1 MNFEALK
8 EKIEKE
14 RQIESRFPVRA
25 ILCRTL
31 KEYDAVT
38 SFLTQCCD
46 DVWELGE
53 FCGADDLYPRFA
65 KLRKRLDAEANGKFV
80 ALLSVGEYLRIASK
94 RECGF
99 DKKNAKFDE
108 FWRRQVSVNS
118 STRVFAPILD
128 AEDLFVRALYPL
140 DERQRDFIWR
150 LDGELPPVS
159 FSPFELTVC
168 SCAFQDVADGLPTIH
183 GVKNWLL
190 NWREKITS
198 GQRKFRLIT
207 KLLEGC
213 DACKSDLYAVEV
225 LASPYDALSNFDKSV
240 RKIPREML
248 NDDFWADLFSK
259 ISPAQKNVKSLIL
272 NALNLQSFNATQVL
286 ARWQTATERE
296 KQYAWLWFQLEEKI
310 DDYVGAIFAE
320 LAPNELEKLPY
331 RIANR
336 GLTCVGK
343 PKWLQGRRDALQY
356 FDVAPNDDFF
366 RELDATSPQ
375 VAFELLTDRA
385 PKEKAYI
392 VKTIGRLLRE
402 AEETAKNEG
411 ENIDDAVARRAEE
424 LIAELRKRFPR
435 FDLASYLET
444 SSEAYGDWAGYF
456 AWYKQRKLI
465 DRPVTAIPDFPDV
478 EALPSRYSLLKNHE
492 AQHSHTIWVDGLGA
506 EYLSLT
512 LAVLNEKKTSDV
524 LVDASVAASV
534 IPSTTEL
541 NNHWKDAGFH
551 YEKRDRLDQIS
562 HSGLPDD
569 DDFYSCCV
577 AQMQEARNVAETAL
591 AQLDKF
597 SRVIITG
604 DHGSSRLA
612 ALAFH
617 SPPEPPLELPP
628 NATVKRLGR
637 YCELSPESQEADAPP
652 SNVVVK
658 TRDGKTYYVLKD
670 YGRYKCSGSVVGELH
685 GGATP
690 EERLVPTIVLSK
702 QSAPPSVPACKLGAQ
717 KLVKSGGKALLEVF
731 FEQAITTLEAQTTD
745 GECTCSP
752 ESDNGVPAKKWSVQ
766 FQRLSKESLT
776 LTLVA
781 DGKTAASYHL
791 TVETKGI
798 RKNTSGGLW

>member
-8 EKIEKE
+8 EKIEQE
-14 RQIESRFPVRA
+14 RQIDSRFPVRA

-46 DVWELGE
+46 FVWELGD
-53 FCGADDLYPRFA
+53 FCGADDLHPRFKKA
-65 KLRKRLDAEANGKFV
+65 RDRLDAEANGKFV

-99 DKKNAKFDE
+99 DKGVAKFDV
-108 FWRRQVSVNS
+108 FWRRAVSVNS

-128 AEDLFVRALYPL
+128 AEDLLVRALHPL

-150 LDGELPPVS
+150 LDDELPPVS
-159 FSPFELTVC
+159 CAPFELTVC
-168 SCAFQDVADGLPTIH
+168 SYAFQDVADELPTIH

-190 NWREKITS
+190 KWRETMAS
-198 GQRKFRLIT
+198 GKRKLRLTT
-207 KLLEGC
+207 KLFEDC
-213 DACKSDLYAVEV
+213 DACQSDLYAVDV

-240 RKIPREML
+240 RKIPRETL
-248 NDDFWADLFSK
+248 NDEFWADLFSK

-296 KQYAWLWFQLEEKI
+296 KQYVWLWFQLEEKI

-343 PKWLQGRRDALQY
+343 PKWLKGRRDALQY

-366 RELDATSPQ
+366 RELDATSSQ
-375 VAFELLTDRA
+375 LAFELLTDRT

-392 VKTIGRLLRE
+392 VKTTGRLLRE
-402 AEETAKNEG
+402 AEETAQNEG
-411 ENIDDAVARRAEE
+411 QKIDDAVARRAEE
-424 LIAELRKRFPR
+424 LIVELRKRFPR
-435 FDLASYLET
+435 FDLTSYLET
-444 SSEAYGDWAGYF
+444 SSETCGDWAGYF

-465 DRPVTAIPDFPDV
+465 DRPVTALPDFPDV
-478 EALPSRYSLLKNHE
+478 EALPSRYSLLKKYE
-492 AQHSHTIWVDGLGA
+492 AQHSHTIWIDGLGA

-512 LAVLNEKKTSDV
+512 LAVLNEKKTPDV
-524 LVDASVAASV
+524 CVKTHVAASV

-541 NNHWKDAGFH
+541 NSHWLDASFH
-551 YEKRDRLDQIS
+551 YEKHDRLDQIS

-569 DDFYSCCV
+569 GDFYSCCV
-577 AQMQEARNVAETAL
+577 AQMQAVREITENAL

-617 SPPEPPLELPP
+617 APSEPPLELPP

-637 YCELSPESQEADAPP
+637 YCELSPESQDANAPP
-652 SNVVVK
+652 SNIAVK
-658 TRDGKTYYVLKD
+658 TINDKTYYILKD
-670 YGRYKCSGSVVGELH
+670 YGRYKCSGYVVGELH

-690 EERLVPTIVLSK
+690 EE
-702 QSAPPSVPACKLGAQ
+702 
-717 KLVKSGGKALLEVF
+717 
-731 FEQAITTLEAQTTD
+731 
-745 GECTCSP
+745 
-752 ESDNGVPAKKWSVQ
+752 
-766 FQRLSKESLT
+766 
-776 LTLVA
+776 
-781 DGKTAASYHL
+781 
-791 TVETKGI
+791 
-798 RKNTSGGLW
+798 